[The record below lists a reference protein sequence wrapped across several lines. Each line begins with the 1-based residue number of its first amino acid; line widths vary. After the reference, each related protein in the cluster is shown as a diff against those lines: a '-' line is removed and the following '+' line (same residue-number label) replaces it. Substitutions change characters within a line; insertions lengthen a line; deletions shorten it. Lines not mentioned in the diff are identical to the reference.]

1 MTNYAKQHV
10 FFVDD
15 EPKVRK
21 VVGRTLEQLGS
32 KVSCFASAADCLEQ
46 LRSQTCDL
54 LITDVKMPE
63 MDGIEL
69 VCRAKR
75 VVPWLPILVVTGYAD
90 IPLAVRAIK
99 VGALDFIEKP
109 LERRSFLATVELML
123 KQSSSDDHLL
133 GKAVSKAEKKVLRL
147 LLDGKSNKEI
157 AYILHRSIR
166 TIEDHRLHIMRKLDV
181 DNLVD
186 LVKRAAAMGLVNL
199 KAEQ

>member
-1 MTNYAKQHV
+1 MTNYAEQHV

-99 VGALDFIEKP
+99 AGALDFIEKP

-166 TIEDHRLHIMRKLDV
+166 TIEDHHLHIMRKLGV

-186 LVKRAAAMGLVNL
+186 LVKRAAAMGLVDI
-199 KAEQ
+199 KAKQ

>member
-46 LRSQTCDL
+46 LRVQSCDL
-54 LITDVKMPE
+54 LITDVKMRG

-69 VCRAKR
+69 VCKAKR
-75 VVPWLPILVVTGYAD
+75 LVPWLPILVVTGYAD
-90 IPLAVRAIK
+90 IPLAVRAIRT
-99 VGALDFIEKP
+99 GALNFIEKP
-109 LERRSFLATVELML
+109 LERSSFLATVEAAL
-123 KQSSSDDHLL
+123 KQNSMDNRFL